1 MGSFDSNERMRT
13 VKAYNLHLVSESQC
27 GLSGVPSLEDQDIQ
41 EPKKLIGFN
50 YAKTMIDEEKSQSC
64 CHFFLDD
71 YQFERVW
78 TSPEK
83 YFGMLRGFQSVCTPD
98 FSLYGDMPI
107 PMQRW
112 NIYRSRAVGFMWQR
126 EGIKVVPTLSWSFP
140 ESYAFCFDGLPKG
153 ATYAVSTIGV
163 MRDKFAYRHWCR
175 GMDEAIKRLLPKR
188 LIVYG
193 KMPDFDFGGVQVSSF
208 NGDMTERIEKWVEG
222 VAVRQQE
229 VTRKHLHQN

>member
-78 TSPEK
+78 TKPEK
-83 YFGMLRGFQSVCTPD
+83 YAKLLSRFDACLTPD
-98 FSLYGDMPI
+98 FSLYTDMPL
-107 PMQRW
+107 PLQQW
-112 NIYRSRAVGFMWQR
+112 NTYRSRLIGAYWQR
-126 EGIKVVPTLSWSFP
+126 CGLTVIPTLSWSTLDSF
-140 ESYAFCFDGLPKG
+140 SFCFNGLDGG
-153 ATYAVSTIGV
+153 GTYAVSTIGIKGSNETLELFN
-163 MRDKFAYRHWCR
+163 D
-175 GMDEAIKRLLPKR
+175 GLSQAIRRLKPSR
-188 LIVYG
+188 IIEYG
-193 KMPDFDFGGVQVSSF
+193 GNVGFDYGNIEVIRIKNQII
-208 NGDMTERIEKWVEG
+208 ERFEHG
-222 VAVRQQE
+222 R
-229 VTRKHLHQN
+229 TRRSQL